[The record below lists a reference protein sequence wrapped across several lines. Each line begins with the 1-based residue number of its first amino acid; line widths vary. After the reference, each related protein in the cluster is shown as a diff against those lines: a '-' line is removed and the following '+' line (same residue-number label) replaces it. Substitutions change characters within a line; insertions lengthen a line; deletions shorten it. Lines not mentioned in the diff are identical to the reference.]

1 MIIKNEKYNLEI
13 MIVEVSGPPHKVNR
27 THFLEDRNKIAKN
40 LKAMLKH
47 IVCKMEVPSV
57 TLIKKIKLFGIQLYK
72 DTVYIYSLSKP
83 CNDSYALM
91 KELEFPALGQ
101 YSVLHQSMPTFLKN
115 FSAIGNLILT
125 TNALLDEVF
134 AIDSTQEILEENIED
149 PSPHFSPHK
158 KQKLRVDE
166 N

>member
-1 MIIKNEKYNLEI
+1 
-13 MIVEVSGPPHKVNR
+13 
-27 THFLEDRNKIAKN
+27 
-40 LKAMLKH
+40 
-47 IVCKMEVPSV
+47 MEVPSV

-72 DTVYIYSLSKP
+72 DTVLSKP
-83 CNDSYALM
+83 CNDSYAFM

-134 AIDSTQEILEENIED
+134 AIDSTQEILEENTED
-149 PSPHFSPHK
+149 PSPHVSPHK